1 VAPPETRTRTDL
13 PASTTLR
20 SFTLRV
26 VSGPDAGA
34 TVESDGARLS
44 VGSADDASLRL
55 TDPYVSRYHAE
66 FEATEDGV
74 QVRDLGSRNGTRVGG
89 LTVRDVST
97 RGELEVE
104 LGRTRL
110 KVVPGSGRMEVPLS
124 VAERF
129 GRLVGSAA
137 PMRAVYATLERASPT
152 SAPVLITGES
162 GTGKELVARSIHDA
176 SPRARRPF
184 EVVDCGSMPPT
195 LIESELF
202 GYERGAFT
210 GARGDQ
216 PGVFERAEGGTVFLD
231 ELGELPLDLQP
242 RLLRVLGEGEV
253 RRLGGGAARKVDVRV
268 VAATNRDLRREVN
281 DKRFRLDLFYRLAVV
296 RVHLPPLRD
305 RVEDLPALV
314 SHLIGVIE
322 RERGVRAEPIDDA
335 LWAALARHHWPGNVR
350 ELRNYLEQWLVLRTP
365 PTFDADADADG
376 AEGGFAPYLAMPLRE
391 AKQLLTERFERTYL
405 ERALADA
412 DGNVAEAARRA
423 GVDRV
428 TVFRGIRRFGLREG

>member
-1 VAPPETRTRTDL
+1 MAPPETRTRTDL

-137 PMRAVYATLERASPT
+137 PMRAVYATLERA
-152 SAPVLITGES
+152 
-162 GTGKELVARSIHDA
+162 
-176 SPRARRPF
+176 
-184 EVVDCGSMPPT
+184 
-195 LIESELF
+195 
-202 GYERGAFT
+202 
-210 GARGDQ
+210 
-216 PGVFERAEGGTVFLD
+216 
-231 ELGELPLDLQP
+231 
-242 RLLRVLGEGEV
+242 
-253 RRLGGGAARKVDVRV
+253 
-268 VAATNRDLRREVN
+268 
-281 DKRFRLDLFYRLAVV
+281 
-296 RVHLPPLRD
+296 
-305 RVEDLPALV
+305 
-314 SHLIGVIE
+314 
-322 RERGVRAEPIDDA
+322 
-335 LWAALARHHWPGNVR
+335 
-350 ELRNYLEQWLVLRTP
+350 
-365 PTFDADADADG
+365 
-376 AEGGFAPYLAMPLRE
+376 
-391 AKQLLTERFERTYL
+391 
-405 ERALADA
+405 
-412 DGNVAEAARRA
+412 
-423 GVDRV
+423 
-428 TVFRGIRRFGLREG
+428 